1 MKVKECMNTDVKYL
15 NPNATIWECAKLMS
29 ENHIGCV
36 PVCNTD
42 NNVVGIITD
51 RDVIMRVVA
60 CDKDYKNTK
69 VTDIMTCNVC
79 SCDLNFDVQEA
90 QKLMSQNAI
99 RRLPVTEN
107 NKIVGII
114 SLGDLVQNNQ
124 VDNNATW
131 NTFENICDAKT
142 KNAE

>member
-1 MKVKECMNTDVKYL
+1 MKVKECMNKDVKYL

-42 NNVVGIITD
+42 DNVVGIITD
-51 RDVIMRVVA
+51 RDVIMRVIA

-79 SCDLNFDVQEA
+79 SCDVNFDVQEA

-107 NKIVGII
+107 NKIVGIL
-114 SLGDLVQNNQ
+114 SLGDLVQNNR
-124 VDNNATW
+124 VDNNGTW
-131 NTFENICDAKT
+131 NTFEDICDCKT